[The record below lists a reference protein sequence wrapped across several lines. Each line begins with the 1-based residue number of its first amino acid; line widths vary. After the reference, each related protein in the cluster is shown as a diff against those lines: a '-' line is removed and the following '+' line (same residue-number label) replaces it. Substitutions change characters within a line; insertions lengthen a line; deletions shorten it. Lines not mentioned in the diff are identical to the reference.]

1 MSVSA
6 KKLMRTKSKKDEQ
19 TLQELN
25 LAHRHSQAKCQLVQ
39 TSYIKRMKFFLF
51 CHFVQ
56 QRYISYWMTNTT
68 LVSIV
73 GLSSSVQLS
82 IIISS
87 QCADAEP

>member
-39 TSYIKRMKFFLF
+39 TSYIKRILKI
-51 CHFVQ
+51 V
-56 QRYISYWMTNTT
+56 
-68 LVSIV
+68 LVFARTK
-73 GLSSSVQLS
+73 SVFMGES
-82 IIISS
+82 
-87 QCADAEP
+87 